1 MCSFFVC
8 LYLVRKQISKFSC
21 VSTSDGADGE
31 VTANAEWALNF
42 IVAHYHQQSRRILCI
57 VESSLTEK

>member
-21 VSTSDGADGE
+21 GSTSDGADGE
-31 VTANAEWALNF
+31 VVENAEWALNF
-42 IVAHYHQQSRRILCI
+42 IVAHYHQSRRILCI